1 MKNQEKIVVIQNVIK
16 NPGSEEVYYKLLEDM
31 GDLKRNYG
39 DYMTTA
45 PINCDEELKRLPDAD
60 YELCTALLTMLL
72 REDHFCNG
80 SFMRRYEAG
89 QVKMILDRML
99 DLLKL

>member
-1 MKNQEKIVVIQNVIK
+1 MKNEEKIVVLQNIID

-31 GDLKRNYG
+31 DDLKRNYG
-39 DYMTTA
+39 DYMITE
-45 PINCDEELKRLPDAD
+45 PINCGEELKRLPNAG

-80 SFMRRYEAG
+80 LFMRRYEAG
-89 QVKMILDRML
+89 QVNRILDRML
-99 DLLKL
+99 ELLKR

>member
-1 MKNQEKIVVIQNVIK
+1 MLNEEKIVLIQHVISNSS
-16 NPGSEEVYYKLLEDM
+16 SEEVCYKLLEAMD
-31 GDLKRNYG
+31 DLKRNYG

-80 SFMRRYEAG
+80 SFMRRYEDG

-99 DLLKL
+99 ELLK